1 MDAERA
7 VAGRTVDVVVVGAG
21 LIGLASAWRLRGRG
35 LTVAVVDPAP
45 AAAASRA
52 AAGMLAPVTE
62 AHYGEEQLL
71 RLSME
76 SLRRYPAFVAELE
89 SLTGEPA
96 GLRATG
102 TLLVAA
108 DAGDRAVL
116 TDLHAFH
123 QRLGLAATMLSS
135 RECRAL
141 EPMLAPSVRAGLL
154 VDGDQSVDNRR
165 LAAALLRACDCT
177 GVDVV
182 RRRVAEVAV
191 RDGSVAGVTLDD
203 GTTITAET
211 VVVAAGASSA
221 ALPGLPAGACPP
233 VRPVKGQILRLRGP
247 ELIGRSVRAVVAGR
261 HVYLVPRTDGEL
273 VVGATVEELG
283 DDVTVT
289 AGAVHELLH
298 DARTVV
304 PGVDELALVETTAAS
319 RPGSPDNVPMIG
331 RTDVGGLVLATGHYR
346 NGVLLTPVTADLV
359 AAAVT
364 GDGTDEE
371 WAAPVSPR
379 RFGTTA
385 VPR

>member
-1 MDAERA
+1 MGAEP
-7 VAGRTVDVVVVGAG
+7 TVDVVVVGAG
-21 LIGLASAWRLRGRG
+21 LIGLASAWRLADRG

-45 AAAASRA
+45 ASAASHV

-62 AHYGEEQLL
+62 AHYGEERLL

-76 SLRRYPAFVAELE
+76 SLRRYPAFAAELE
-89 SLTGEPA
+89 SLTGGSV

-135 RECRAL
+135 RECRNV

-154 VDGDQSVDNRR
+154 VDGDQSVDNRK
-165 LAAALLRACDCT
+165 LAAALLRACDCA

-182 RRRVAEVAV
+182 RRRVAEVVV
-191 RDGSVAGVTLDD
+191 RGDSVAGVRLDD
-203 GTTITAET
+203 GTAMTAAT
-211 VVVAAGASSA
+211 VVVAAGAWSA

-247 ELIGRSVRAVVAGR
+247 HLIGRSVRAVVAGR
-261 HVYLVPRTDGEL
+261 HVYLVPRVDGEL

-304 PGVDELALVETTAAS
+304 PGVDELALVETSAAS
-319 RPGSPDNVPMIG
+319 RPGSPDNAPMIG
-331 RTDVGGLVLATGHYR
+331 RTDIEGLVLATGHFR

-359 AAAVT
+359 AAAVA
-364 GDGTDEE
+364 GDGSDEE
-371 WAAPVSPR
+371 WAVAVSPR
-379 RFGTTA
+379 RFDPA
-385 VPR
+385 VRR

>member
-21 LIGLASAWRLRGRG
+21 LIALASAWRLRGRG

-182 RRRVAEVAV
+182 RRRVAEVVV